1 MIFTSLI
8 LFAVSDR
15 GLYANLPLYIT
26 GSRLPPSPERTD
38 ISTVQVI
45 RTLTVRS

>member
-15 GLYANLPLYIT
+15 GFYANLPLYIA
-26 GSRLPPSPERTD
+26 GSRFVHRHQNAQN
-38 ISTVQVI
+38 ISI
-45 RTLTVRS
+45 I